1 MYSIRN
7 QNHKYVFPEC
17 IIKLS
22 LFLIVW
28 KNGNYMNLF
37 NAEISEIILDCEL
50 GNFLPRIWTLRRVE
64 DAFRIETWWP
74 EAQIGS
80 GMNLAEWLADSLA
93 VKSILLKRGLK
104 F

>member
-7 QNHKYVFPEC
+7 QNDKYVFPEC

-37 NAEISEIILDCEL
+37 NAEISEIILDYEL
-50 GNFLPRIWTLRRVE
+50 GNFLPRILTL
-64 DAFRIETWWP
+64 
-74 EAQIGS
+74 G
-80 GMNLAEWLADSLA
+80 
-93 VKSILLKRGLK
+93 GLK
-104 F
+104 MLFVLKPGDQRLRLVLA

>member
-37 NAEISEIILDCEL
+37 NAEISEIILDYEL
-50 GNFLPRIWTLRRVE
+50 GNFLPRILTL
-64 DAFRIETWWP
+64 
-74 EAQIGS
+74 G
-80 GMNLAEWLADSLA
+80 
-93 VKSILLKRGLK
+93 GLK
-104 F
+104 MLFVLKPGDQRLRLVLA